1 MTNVRAQPGATR
13 ILSSQSLS
21 FGSTAGASSAPFG
34 VSTTL
39 VRAMSNTPATII
51 IGDLP
56 SVNSVTIANSGF
68 PIPASL
74 PEYFTVT
81 AGQRL
86 VAVAPTTSTATLVVS
101 ECG

>member
-51 IGDLP
+51 IGDFAERELRNHRKFWLP
-56 SVNSVTIANSGF
+56 DPRVAARIFYGNSRAK
-68 PIPASL
+68 
-74 PEYFTVT
+74 
-81 AGQRL
+81 AGRCCTHYLDRDAGSQ
-86 VAVAPTTSTATLVVS
+86 
-101 ECG
+101 